1 MSPLRFARNA
11 LAFPLTLL
19 LSIPIS
25 AICEPHSQALG
36 PSKFLE
42 GKYVEYIVG
51 NLPIVISAPH
61 GGSDDPPALPE
72 RQSGVKSLDT
82 NTQELAR
89 SIAAAFQTQTGGC
102 PHVII
107 CRVTRRKIDCNRDI
121 QEGAQG
127 NPLAEKIW
135 TQYADFIKEAQ
146 LDVIRSF
153 GKGFFVD
160 LHGHGHPIRRLELGY
175 GHEQAVL
182 EKPDSILCSPST
194 AQESTLRNLAAP
206 DGSNYAQLLRGPL
219 SFGALMEKHGFPS
232 TPSPSVPHPPLP
244 YFSGGYN
251 TRAFARERAGFCGLQ
266 IETNYP
272 GVRDTAENRT
282 KFANAFV
289 ETTREFLSEHLKLP
303 LGKPQSENK

>member
-1 MSPLRFARNA
+1 
-11 LAFPLTLL
+11 
-19 LSIPIS
+19 
-25 AICEPHSQALG
+25 
-36 PSKFLE
+36 
-42 GKYVEYIVG
+42 VEYIVG

-61 GGSDDPPALPE
+61 GGSDDPPELPE
-72 RQSGVKSLDT
+72 RQSGVKSLDS

-89 SIAAAFQTQTGGC
+89 SIAAAFQTKTGGF

-107 CRVTRRKIDCNRDI
+107 CRVTRRKVDCNRDI
-121 QEGAQG
+121 HEGAQG

-135 TQYADFIKEAQ
+135 EQYAGFIHEAQ
-146 LDVIRSF
+146 LEVIRSF

-175 GHEQAVL
+175 GHEQTTL
-182 EKPDSILCSPST
+182 ENPNSILCSPAT
-194 AQESTLRNLAAP
+194 AHESTLRNVASP

-251 TRAFARERAGFCGLQ
+251 TRNFARERTGFCGLQ

-272 GVRDTAENRT
+272 GLRDTAENRAN
-282 KFANAFV
+282 FANAFV
-289 ETTREFLSEHLKLP
+289 ETTRTFLSEHLKLP
-303 LGKPQSENK
+303 LNKPIPPRE